1 MSFQRASNC
10 VLKNGQR
17 GLTQRFGHRGAVN
30 FARSL
35 RVNAE
40 YCPYEKSTLM
50 TSIMR
55 RYHRSVP
62 ARRTI
67 SRRQYSSSNGGSY
80 SNHNASTFHY
90 LLFFSSL
97 VFSGYFIVETFKA
110 FSDKSMSTLHCDGT
124 AFMDEDGPRDGKGV
138 SDQAEH
144 FERIPIYR
152 IVLTGGPCAG
162 KSTAMETL
170 RIRLNSLGFQVLT
183 LPELATM
190 FIGSGVKFPQFG
202 PMTSDQILELQ
213 SCMVRAQMALEDVY
227 YRLAKSSG
235 EPTLILCDRGVIDGR
250 AYMTPLEFQ
259 VMLDTNDWNLMQ
271 LRDQRYDC
279 VIHMVSAAIG
289 AESFYTLDNN
299 KARSESLYQAQMI
312 DKKLREVYIGHPY
325 LFVVN
330 NHTGFE
336 EKIEKVVNIVGNI
349 IGMPKKI
356 GSRRKFLVKDDI
368 TESEITVPYETINVE
383 HVFLQSDD
391 PNEQRGIRKR
401 THQYVNSYSI
411 VHKVK
416 SMNGKEETNVFR
428 RLTPKTY
435 MQFMKQADPSKR
447 KIKKQQKSFVWGEHY
462 YVLNRYR
469 LKKRSDVNVLVVEAR
484 REEPA
489 DSLIPDFLKHKVI
502 KEVTPNE
509 GEEDQFGLH
518 YFAESDNDQNDR
530 L

>member
-1 MSFQRASNC
+1 
-10 VLKNGQR
+10 
-17 GLTQRFGHRGAVN
+17 
-30 FARSL
+30 
-35 RVNAE
+35 
-40 YCPYEKSTLM
+40 
-50 TSIMR
+50 
-55 RYHRSVP
+55 
-62 ARRTI
+62 
-67 SRRQYSSSNGGSY
+67 
-80 SNHNASTFHY
+80 
-90 LLFFSSL
+90 
-97 VFSGYFIVETFKA
+97 
-110 FSDKSMSTLHCDGT
+110 
-124 AFMDEDGPRDGKGV
+124 
-138 SDQAEH
+138 
-144 FERIPIYR
+144 
-152 IVLTGGPCAG
+152 
-162 KSTAMETL
+162 METL

-213 SCMVRAQMALEDVY
+213 TCMIRAQMALEDVY

-289 AESFYTLDNN
+289 AESFYTLENN
-299 KARSESLYQAQMI
+299 KARSESLYQSQMI

-336 EKIEKVVNIVGNI
+336 EKIEKVVNIVASI

-356 GSRRKFLVKDDI
+356 GSRRKFLLRDDFNDAA
-368 TESEITVPYETINVE
+368 ITVPYESIDVE

-416 SMNGKEETNVFR
+416 SMDGREETNVFR

-447 KIKKQQKSFVWGEHY
+447 KIKKEQKSFVWGEHY
-462 YVLNRYR
+462 YVLNRYK
-469 LKKRSDVNVLVVEAR
+469 LKKQSDVNLLVVEAR
-484 REEPA
+484 PEEPVEA
-489 DSLIPDFLKHKVI
+489 LIPDFLKDRVVS
-502 KEVTPNE
+502 EVTPAE
-509 GEEDQFGLH
+509 GGEDKFGLH
-518 YFAESDNDQNDR
+518 YFAGHDKDR